1 MTERIYT
8 IGIYTQGETGEMLG
22 FRRRSDLAVGKHRHP
37 EAPLPIEA
45 IYSQHRELRVE
56 RPVAR
61 VDRLLPPLSAQVPLV
76 FEEVVDLRSTA
87 A

>member
-8 IGIYTQGETGEMLG
+8 IYTQGETGEMLG
-22 FRRRSDLAVGKHRHP
+22 FRRWSDLAVGKHRHP

-45 IYSQHRELRVE
+45 IYSQHCELRVE

-76 FEEVVDLRSTA
+76 VEEVVDLRSTA